1 MEYITLNDGNR
12 IPAIGFGVFRIDPNG
27 PTYEATLAALKA
39 GYRHI
44 DTAAAYYNEEDV
56 GRAVRD
62 SGISRDEI
70 FVTSKLW
77 LSDYGREGA
86 KRGVE
91 RSLKKLGF
99 DYVDLYLMHQ
109 PYGDFAG
116 AWETLI
122 DYREQGIFRSIGVSN
137 MSPNI
142 YRGFRAQTDFVP
154 AVNQVNFN
162 PYFQQREL
170 REAVAADNVVLEAWG
185 PLGQGNA
192 DLLSDPVLV
201 GIAEAHEKN
210 VGQVMLRWEFQ
221 EGVVALPK
229 STNPARIASNLD
241 VFDFELTTAEM
252 DAIRG
257 IDKNQGHNPE
267 APGLGEMLIK
277 NYVIED

>member
-1 MEYITLNDGNR
+1 MKEFKLNDGNI

-27 PTYEATLAALKA
+27 PTYEATLAALEA

-62 SGISRDEI
+62 SGIPREEV

-77 LSDYGREGA
+77 LSDYGEEGA

-91 RSLKKLGF
+91 RSLRKLGL

-109 PYGDFAG
+109 PYGDYLG
-116 AWETLI
+116 AWKALV
-122 DYREQGIFRSIGVSN
+122 DYREQGVFRSIGVSN

-142 YRGFRAQTDFVP
+142 WRNFRAQVDFIP
-154 AVNQVNFN
+154 AVNQVNCN
-162 PYFQQREL
+162 PLFQQREL
-170 REAVAADNVVLEAWG
+170 RKLLAADGVLVEAWG
-185 PLGQGNA
+185 PLGQGNV
-192 DLLSDPVLV
+192 DLLQSPVLA
-201 GIAEAHEKN
+201 GIAEAHGKN
-210 VGQVMLRWEFQ
+210 VGQVMLRFENQ
-221 EGVVALPK
+221 EGIVALPK

-241 VFDFELTTAEM
+241 IFDFELTPEEI
-252 DAIRG
+252 DAIRAMDTG
-257 IDKNQGHNPE
+257 RGHDPE
-267 APGLGEMLIK
+267 TPGLGEMLMK